1 MFEDSPTTVSG
12 SVTLTPFD
20 EHRETCENVITCLM
34 VASQI
39 AEEESEVMRD
49 IFLTTISAL
58 PRVAGEA

>member
-1 MFEDSPTTVSG
+1 MFEGIVPNVSG
-12 SVTLTPFD
+12 SLTPMD
-20 EHRETCENVITCLM
+20 ESRETCENVITCLM

-49 IFLTTISAL
+49 LFLTTISAL

>member
-1 MFEDSPTTVSG
+1 MFESITPNVSG
-12 SVTLTPFD
+12 SLTPMD
-20 EHRETCENVITCLM
+20 ESRETCENVITCLM

-49 IFLTTISAL
+49 LFLTTISAL

>member
-1 MFEDSPTTVSG
+1 MFESIVTNVSG
-12 SVTLTPFD
+12 SLTPMD
-20 EHRETCENVITCLM
+20 ESRETCENVITCLM

-49 IFLTTISAL
+49 LFLTTICAL

>member
-1 MFEDSPTTVSG
+1 MFDVSPTTVSG
-12 SVTLTPFD
+12 SVVLTPFD

-39 AEEESEVMRD
+39 ADEESEVMRD
-49 IFLTTISAL
+49 LFLTTISAL

>member
-1 MFEDSPTTVSG
+1 MFESIVPNVSG
-12 SVTLTPFD
+12 SLTPMD
-20 EHRETCENVITCLM
+20 ESRETCENVITCLM

-49 IFLTTISAL
+49 LFLTTISAL

>member
-1 MFEDSPTTVSG
+1 MFKSIVPNVSG
-12 SVTLTPFD
+12 SLTPMD
-20 EHRETCENVITCLM
+20 ESRETCENVITCLM

-49 IFLTTISAL
+49 LFLTTISAL

>member
-1 MFEDSPTTVSG
+1 MFDSIVPNVSG
-12 SVTLTPFD
+12 SLTPMD
-20 EHRETCENVITCLM
+20 ESRETCENVITCLM

-49 IFLTTISAL
+49 LYLTTISAL

>member
-1 MFEDSPTTVSG
+1 
-12 SVTLTPFD
+12 
-20 EHRETCENVITCLM
+20 LM

-49 IFLTTISAL
+49 LFLTTICAL